1 MRLQFVGLTL
11 AGIVAAVPSAQPGIR
26 IVARETLRA
35 DVIETTHYIQ
45 PTRTRVD
52 TRIIPARS
60 DAGGE
65 SPDRSF
71 SDHRTARIVRC
82 DLQKQILLD
91 YSDRTYITGPVQMYP
106 SRAQVFL
113 ASIASLKAAKPRPP
127 NLLIETI
134 TVQTGERM
142 SAFGFIARRVVTT
155 RKTIPLDAAAA
166 VESETEIDGW
176 YIDLESQPACER
188 SNATGFHA
196 VAVAGN
202 PSSPSRLP
210 VFTFNDIGTP
220 ERGYPIE
227 TTTTW
232 RSSTIASTSGT
243 SRDRANAVRRV
254 VTQLSRETLDP
265 GLFEIPPGFRAA
277 EGRLAALAAHWNQI
291 WLTMKGL
298 VAYVFERAD

>member
-1 MRLQFVGLTL
+1 MRIRFVGLTL
-11 AGIVAAVPSAQPGIR
+11 AGIVAAVPSAQPGLR
-26 IVARETLRA
+26 IVARETLPA

-45 PTRTRVD
+45 PTCTRVD

-65 SPDRSF
+65 SLDRGV
-71 SDHRTARIVRC
+71 SDHHSARIVRC
-82 DLQKQILLD
+82 DLQKQFLLD
-91 YSDRTYITGPVQMYP
+91 YGDRTYRTGPVQMYP

-113 ASIASLKAAKPRPP
+113 ASIASLKASKPRPP
-127 NLLIETI
+127 NLLIETT
-134 TVQTGERM
+134 TVQTGERR
-142 SAFGFIARRVVTT
+142 SAFGFTARRVVTT

-166 VESETEIDGW
+166 VENETQIDGW

-188 SNATGFHA
+188 STTGFHA
-196 VAVAGN
+196 VAVAGD

-220 ERGYPIE
+220 ERGYPID

-232 RSSTIASTSGT
+232 RSSTMTSTSGR
-243 SRDRANAVRRV
+243 SRDQPNAMRRV

-265 GLFEIPPGFRAA
+265 GLFEIPPGFGAA

-291 WLTMKGL
+291 WQTMTDL
-298 VAYVFERAD
+298 VASVFE